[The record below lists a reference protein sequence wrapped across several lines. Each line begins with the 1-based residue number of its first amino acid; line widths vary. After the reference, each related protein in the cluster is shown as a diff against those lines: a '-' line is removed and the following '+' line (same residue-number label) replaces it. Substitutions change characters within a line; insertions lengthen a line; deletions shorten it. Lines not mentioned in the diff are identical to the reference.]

1 MSISVREAR
10 SIIRKAVKRVPE
22 GEAITHLNIMPM
34 LDIMTILLVFMI
46 KQASVSATDIMP
58 PDVAPPR
65 STTQEPIPE
74 EGTPV
79 FIGTKAILV
88 DGVPIVAVTSGDV
101 DPSERAEGALGLE
114 ITKLANTLAV
124 HRQAYRDREGKGV
137 TELTIIAD
145 KNTPYRLLMSVMY
158 SSKQACATQADCY
171 KEYRLI
177 VSRGDAA
184 F

>member
-10 SIIRKAVKRVPE
+10 AIVRKAVKRVPE
-22 GEAITHLNIMPM
+22 GEEITHLNIMPM

-46 KQASVSATDIMP
+46 KQASVGATDIMP
-58 PDVAPPR
+58 PDVVPPR
-65 STTQEPIPE
+65 STTRQPIPE

-88 DGVPIVAVTSGDV
+88 DGVPIVAVTNGDV

-114 ITKLANTLAV
+114 ITKLTNTLAM
-124 HRQAYRDREGKGV
+124 HRKAYASTEGKGPDS
-137 TELTIIAD
+137 LTIIAD
-145 KNTPYRLLMSVMY
+145 KSTPYRLLMSVMY
-158 SSKQACATQADCY
+158 SSKRACEDAGDCY